1 MDICKEIICGKDVY
15 FFESHHYALLPWAK
29 LKRRC
34 SNDDIYLIS
43 FDHHTD
49 IIEPFLRY
57 SYSKKKEEATDVL
70 EEEPMDVS
78 EEEATDVSEEEPID
92 SVDKID
98 FRGEAT
104 IKGAIKNLKNDE
116 HIRTA
121 IESKIIKSAYIVS
134 HEGKESPESIQE
146 KEKREKLNNPEFIF
160 QLYSGNVKITPLAE
174 RNYPEADIHMASFMP
189 EGVYECGD
197 EYDDVILEDAFL
209 QEKMFVFSRMTP
221 KVISANGIIQGKYI
235 LDIDLDYFHTV
246 KAIEPKDYTIF
257 ANLVTNAEIITVA
270 EEPICVELLR
280 SDSEVTSNLLKAKL
294 LELIK
299 GILENQ

>member
-1 MDICKEIICGKDVY
+1 MEEEIICEKRVY
-15 FFESHHYALLPWAK
+15 FFENHQYALKPWAE
-29 LKRRC
+29 LKKRYVD
-34 SNDDIYLIS
+34 SDILLIS

-49 IIEPFLRY
+49 IIESFLRY
-57 SYSKKKEEATDVL
+57 SERNKEMQRD
-70 EEEPMDVS
+70 MVS
-78 EEEATDVSEEEPID
+78 
-92 SVDKID
+92 KID
-98 FRGEAT
+98 FRDNDT
-104 IKGAIKNLKNDE
+104 IQVAIENLKNDE
-116 HIRTA
+116 HIKAA
-121 IESKIIKSAYIVS
+121 IDLKIIKSAYIVS
-134 HEGKESPESIQE
+134 HDGRETPESVQE
-146 KEKREKLNNPEFIF
+146 KERLDKYQRGDSEYIM
-160 QLYSGNVKITPLAE
+160 QMVSGDFGITPLAE

-197 EYDDVILEDAFL
+197 EYDDVVLEDAFL